1 MIEPF
6 KDSHNG
12 NASEGILG
20 YVECMA
26 KHMAMQCIIYVK
38 SILGRFDE
46 LHFCKTSMLT
56 QTSV

>member
-1 MIEPF
+1 MAM
-6 KDSHNG
+6 S
-12 NASEGILG
+12 SEEILG

-26 KHMAMQCIIYVK
+26 KHMAMQCTIYVK